1 MLGVLNVRIEKI
13 FLALFTETARRKK
26 PFIKKN
32 KIPKA
37 IKFKLYFIKK
47 MNDFFFPQEI
57 KD

>member
-47 MNDFFFPQEI
+47 MNVFFSP
-57 KD
+57 KK